1 MKKILLFTVLFF
13 TITVFAQEIQFSK
26 KFNVKAGLPYKVI
39 DAGSKEYFSDG
50 KGHVITVK
58 TDGEEVFIQKINTTT
73 QKEVSRKEYKDFPK
87 YTKVQKV
94 SQFGDR
100 LFYFYAVYDKKN
112 KREAVYVRE
121 IDVNDGTFE
130 KPTFL
135 FNTSGPVIPE
145 VSTEDIGFW
154 GYGAGPKFSFYN
166 SFDHNKFMIQYRVKP
181 TTKRDKDSF
190 DKLGF
195 YVFEMKDLSKV
206 WGKEA
211 KMPYTEA
218 KMNNIT
224 YTVSSEGNAFM
235 IAYKNEE
242 KKFELLEITNESSS
256 VETNTIDLDGSMYFS
271 KILIKED
278 SDGHLNCSGYYANGM
293 EITYSWT
300 GGLSS
305 QINVNGILQ
314 FSLSKTGKIISDNK
328 IEFPAELINQ
338 FESKRAQKK
347 NDKREADG
355 KLGIRDLVLREVIE
369 QEDGN
374 TIVIGEQFYL
384 KVVYNGTRSTTYFYY
399 ADIVATKIDKD
410 GNTIWMKKLPKTQK
424 GTRGRGGMSFKY
436 AAKGDNIY
444 LMFLDNVKNLTLGVN
459 DVPKEHQDG
468 RGGFLTAY
476 KIDSET
482 GDVEKQSILDT
493 RDMDGLNAYQFK
505 TSRLLLANENELF
518 LEVYIKGKKDVLV
531 KIGLKD

>member
-1 MKKILLFTVLFF
+1 MQKILVITMLFF
-13 TITVFAQEIQFSK
+13 TMTAFSQEIEFSK
-26 KFNVKAGLPYKVI
+26 NFEVKAGVPYKVI
-39 DAGSKEYFSDG
+39 DARSKEYFSDG
-50 KGHVITVK
+50 KGNIITIK
-58 TDGEEVFIQKINTTT
+58 TDGEVVFIQKINTKT

-94 SQFGDR
+94 EKFGDR

-112 KREAVYVRE
+112 KREAVYSRE
-121 IDVNDGTFE
+121 IDMTDGTFE
-130 KPTFL
+130 KPMFL
-135 FNTSGPVIPE
+135 FKTSGPVVPQ
-145 VSTEDIGFW
+145 VMTENLGFW
-154 GYGAGPKFSFYN
+154 GFGAGPKFSFYN
-166 SFDHNKFMIQYRVKP
+166 SFDNSKFMIQYRVKP
-181 TTKRDKDSF
+181 TTKSDKNSY

-195 YVFEMKDLSKV
+195 YVFEMEDISKI

-242 KKFELLEITNESSS
+242 KKFELLEIKKESTS
-256 VETNTIDLDGSMYFS
+256 VETNPIDLDGSMFFS

-278 SDGHLNCSGYYANGM
+278 SEGNLNCSGYYANGM
-293 EITYSWT
+293 EVSYSFI
-300 GGLSS
+300 GGLSA

-314 FSLSKTGKIISDNK
+314 FSLSQSGKILSENN

-338 FESKRAQKK
+338 FESKRTQDK
-347 NDKREADG
+347 NDKRDAKG

-369 QEDGN
+369 QKDGS
-374 TIVIGEQFYL
+374 TLIIGEQYYMQQ
-384 KVVYNGTRSTTYFYY
+384 VWVGTGTQNYFFY
-399 ADIVATKIDKD
+399 ADIVATKIDKS
-410 GNTIWMKKLPKTQK
+410 GKYLWMKKLPKTQK
-424 GTRGRGGMSFKY
+424 GLRGRGGMSYKY
-436 AAKGDNIY
+436 AEKGNNIY
-444 LMFLDNVKNLTLGVN
+444 LLFLDNVKNLALGIN
-459 DVPKEHQDG
+459 DVPKDHTDG
-468 RGGFLTAY
+468 KGGFLTAY
-476 KIDSET
+476 KLDNET

-493 RDMDGLNAYQFK
+493 RNMDGLDAYQFK

-531 KIGLKD
+531 KIGLND